1 MKGFPTRIGALLFAV
16 ILLATVTA
24 GCGDKQETAAEQAQ
38 TVTAEVEVAVPAA
51 LTTEESALVTRMAAV
66 AAAIEKTPAAAA
78 TILEQYSLTAE
89 EYEAEIFRIASDPAL
104 CNAYEK
110 AKDR

>member
-1 MKGFPTRIGALLFAV
+1 MNGFPTRIGALLFAV
-16 ILLATVTA
+16 ILLATLA

-38 TVTAEVEVAVPAA
+38 TVTEEVEAAVPAA
-51 LTTEESALVTRMAAV
+51 LTTEDTALVVRMAAV
-66 AAAIEKTPAAAA
+66 AAAIEKTPGAAAA
-78 TILEQYSLTAE
+78 ILEQYSLTAE